1 MPLSANAPD
10 LRSLDLL
17 LTIAEVGSFGQAAR
31 RHGISQPA
39 VSLRMNQLE
48 GRIGVRL
55 FERTASGA
63 RLTPSGSAVADWS
76 RAVIEAT
83 EHFMIGAAALRAES
97 EARLRVAS
105 SLTIADHLVPGWL
118 VSLRR
123 LAPEPS
129 ISLSVMNSAA
139 VSDAIMEGRA
149 DLGFIEGPVPRRSP
163 VKSRIVG
170 GDRLVV
176 VVAPDHPWARRR
188 TPLPPKELARTSLIL
203 REEGSGT
210 RQVLEEAM
218 LEHGHHIAS
227 DLELGSTSA
236 ILGAARRGQG
246 PAVISSLAASDDIDA
261 RRLIEV
267 VVDGIH
273 LERSFRAIWPIGS
286 QPAGTAKRLIAIASG
301 CQNL

>member
-1 MPLSANAPD
+1 MPLSADAPD

-39 VSLRMNQLE
+39 VSSRMSQLE
-48 GRIGVRL
+48 RRIGVRL

-63 RLTPSGSAVADWS
+63 RLTPSGSAVAGWS

-83 EHFMIGAAALRAES
+83 ESFMAGTAALRAES
-97 EARLRVAS
+97 EVRLRVAS

-118 VSLRR
+118 VSLRQ
-123 LAPEPS
+123 LAPEAT
-129 ISLSVMNSAA
+129 ISLSVMNSAS
-139 VSDAIMEGRA
+139 VSDAVMAGRA
-149 DLGFIEGPVPRRSP
+149 DIGFIEGPVSGHSP
-163 VKSRIVG
+163 VRSQVVG

-176 VVAPDHPWARRR
+176 VVSPDHPWARRR
-188 TPLPPKELARTSLIL
+188 TPLPPKELAHTSLIL

-218 LEHGHHIAS
+218 REHGYEIAS

-246 PAVISSLAASDDIDA
+246 PAVISSLAVSDDIDA
-261 RRLIEV
+261 RRLVEV
-267 VVDGIH
+267 VLDGMN
-273 LERSFRAIWPIGS
+273 LERSFRAIWPF
-286 QPAGTAKRLIAIASG
+286 GTLPEAMARRLITIASG
-301 CQNL
+301 